1 MRIVFECY
9 STYCAILCVVLTGAL
24 AVGLSDD
31 GVEWVAIKVI
41 NVSSLIFG
49 PILFT
54 ICLIG
59 WSKIKALTKVCGLH
73 NI

>member
-1 MRIVFECY
+1 
-9 STYCAILCVVLTGAL
+9 LTGAL
-24 AVGLSDD
+24 AIGLSDD

-59 WSKIKALTKVCGLH
+59 WSNIKGLTKVCGLH
-73 NI
+73 SI